1 MELNE
6 NNFFQ
11 EVVGDLSLSVNGIL
25 KRLLKF
31 CFWVWEKVVWFIRKV
46 KGGKDSKSV
55 GVSVAEL
62 LKSSINSNL
71 DLVCDLR
78 EFEVEKIFSK
88 YKIWKN

>member
-55 GVSVAEL
+55 GVSVVEL